1 MNTKY
6 HYTVLN
12 IQKVQ
17 IICDNTTEGH
27 SIRYRD
33 GDLGLVLDID
43 WISEEEAQ
51 KKGG

>member
-1 MNTKY
+1 MNTEY
-6 HYTVLN
+6 HYSVLT
-12 IQKVQ
+12 IKKVR
-17 IICDNTTEGH
+17 IICDNTNEGH

-33 GDLGLVLDID
+33 GDWGLVLDID